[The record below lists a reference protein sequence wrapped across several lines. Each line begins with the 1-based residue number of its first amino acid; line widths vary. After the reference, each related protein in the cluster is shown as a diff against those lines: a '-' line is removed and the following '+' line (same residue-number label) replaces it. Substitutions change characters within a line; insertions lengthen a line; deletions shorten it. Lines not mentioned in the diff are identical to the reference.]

1 MQQVR
6 RKDREIS
13 AEEAMVILRQAEYG
27 VLSTVAGDGQPYGVP
42 LNFCVIDQS
51 LYFHCA
57 LCGRKIDSIS
67 NHPLVSFCA
76 VGKTAV
82 LPAEFGTKYESVIVS
97 GTAAEVLGREKQMA
111 LEGLVQ
117 KYAPDFIDQGRT
129 YIKAMYDKTRVFRI
143 TIQQISGKS
152 RR

>member
-13 AEEAMVILRQAEYG
+13 ADEAMAILRQAEYG
-27 VLSTVAGDGQPYGVP
+27 VLSTVVDDGQPYGVP
-42 LNFCVIDQS
+42 LNFCVIEQY

-57 LCGRKIDSIS
+57 LCGRKIDAIS
-67 NHPLVSFCA
+67 NNPLVSFCA
-76 VGKTAV
+76 VGKTTV
-82 LPAEFGTKYESVIVS
+82 LPAEFGTKYESTIVH
-97 GTAAEVLGREKQMA
+97 GMATEVLGGEKQAA
-111 LEGLVQ
+111 LEGLLH
-117 KYAPDFIDQGRT
+117 KYSPEFIDQGRE
-129 YIKAMYDKTRVFRI
+129 YIKMRHDKTRVYRI